1 MRRYICILML
11 VAGCLCLCTTIQAND
26 LAVYANATVYEN
38 PAFDTVVLVEF
49 PFSVNR
55 EEFEFYKSDSA
66 SDKLVAR
73 IFAQVDLYDVAGN
86 ALDSNTVYFSVSVQ
100 NKKEALKK
108 DFRIFNKMDL
118 LCKPGI
124 YNARITVIDVVSKN
138 KGTFYIEN
146 INVVPPQKNN
156 INISGVNL
164 AYMLHYVGEEG
175 MEKYPNTYI
184 NGYSVFI
191 NPISVFSQKD
201 TIMHVYGEIY
211 NLKYSEGTEGKY
223 QILFNALHENG
234 ELYKML
240 GSSINKKPGSSVV
253 FTKGFNISEI
263 PKGHYNLQIIAADI
277 DAKTIDTLMFPF
289 HKIITEEVMLAAKDI
304 KKYIDPYDTLSLS
317 QKLQLVTYLLNGEQL
332 QTLDNLGEIGKENFL
347 QMYWQD
353 NDSIPSTPINEF
365 RNEILNRYYYV
376 NENFSTDEFK
386 SNGWKTDRARILMK
400 YGVWEE
406 RDDHEAPM
414 GGSPFVIWE
423 YNSIGGGLVFVFEDT
438 RGDDE
443 YRLVHS
449 NAIGE
454 RFSQVWD
461 DRIKRGFMDFMER

>member
-1 MRRYICILML
+1 M
-11 VAGCLCLCTTIQAND
+11 CTGSIIKASEI
-26 LAVYANATVYEN
+26 AVYANATVYEN
-38 PAFDTVVLVEF
+38 PAFDTVALVEF

-55 EEFEFYKSDSA
+55 DEFEFYKSDST

-73 IFAQVDLYDVAGN
+73 IFAQVDLYNAAGK
-86 ALDSNTVYFSVSVQ
+86 AIDSNTVYFSVSVQ
-100 NKKEALKK
+100 NKIEAVKK
-108 DFRIFNKMDL
+108 DFRIFNKIDL

-146 INVVPPQKNN
+146 INVIPPPKDN

-164 AYMLHYVGEEG
+164 AYMLHYVGTEG
-175 MEKYPNTYI
+175 MEKYPNTFI

-191 NPISVFSQKD
+191 NPIAVFSQKD
-201 TIMHVYGEIY
+201 TMMHVYGEIY
-211 NLKYSEGTEGKY
+211 NLSYTDNSNGKY
-223 QILFNALHENG
+223 QILYNALRENG

-253 FTKGFNISEI
+253 FTKGFNISDI
-263 PKGHYNLQIIAADI
+263 PKGHYDLQIIAADI
-277 DAKTIDTLMFPF
+277 DSKSIDTLLFPF

-304 KKYIDPYDTLSLS
+304 RKFKDPYDTLSLS

-332 QTLDNLGEIGKENFL
+332 QTLKNLGEVGKENYL
-347 QMYWQD
+347 QMFWQD
-353 NDSIPSTPINEF
+353 NDSIPSTSINEF
-365 RNEILNRYYYV
+365 RNEILNRFYYV

-386 SNGWKTDRARILMK
+386 TNGWKTDRARILMK
-400 YGVWEE
+400 YGIWEE

-423 YNSIGGGLVFVFEDT
+423 YNSIGGGLIFVFEDN

-454 RFSQVWD
+454 RFSPTWD
-461 DRIKRGFMDFMER
+461 DRIKRGFMDFLER